1 VVTQVMPLDVI
12 NETAVVLTGIAILS

>member
-1 VVTQVMPLDVI
+1 MPLDVI